1 MESGIEPGQTGGGRS
16 LRRAAMRKGIRG
28 TGGGVKGEDALLE
41 QQHEGVEGM
50 ARHGR
55 RCGEGRGNAARAA
68 AQMDSRGVGG
78 SAEAEANQPNAWTRD
93 TMLSDRFWENT
104 SHPKEGG

>member
-1 MESGIEPGQTGGGRS
+1 
-16 LRRAAMRKGIRG
+16 
-28 TGGGVKGEDALLE
+28 VKGEDALLE

-68 AQMDSRGVGG
+68 AQMDSRGLGG

-104 SHPKEGG
+104 SHPKEGGWPSLYSQYGLVYKDTDQYTW